1 MGAERFAPG
10 STLGDAFKIVRPL
23 SSGGMGAVYVAE
35 QLSTGKLRAL
45 KVMHN
50 KLESDPKLRERFVKE
65 ARVAASIPSAHVVE
79 VIGAGVE
86 TESGTPWLA
95 MELLEGKDLGDHV
108 QSNGTFDVGQT
119 LELLEQVCHA
129 VGAAHDAGIVH
140 RDLKPENIFIAE
152 TRAAGRAT
160 TVKVLDFGIAKIVA
174 EAQTM
179 GTAALGSPAWMAPE
193 QAEAGGQVTPATDV
207 WALGL
212 IVFWTLTGRCYWR
225 TASQASPS
233 VPAFLKEILFEAL
246 PRASQRADEL
256 GCADRLPPGFDDWFE
271 RCVHREPA
279 ARFRSARELLHA
291 FRVLGGTSVSR
302 TAPTAPVPP
311 LSTRSYIASLD
322 TALVP
327 TAAPVASPTTEA
339 VVLAAPPAPMP
350 QPAPYVP
357 PTPPRRTGLLALLV
371 VGGLGGLLAITGVL
385 WLMVGKA
392 PAPPP
397 DASSPEK
404 APIESVPT
412 SEAPTIEPDAS
423 VVESTSSSKAPT
435 APSKPTSAPV
445 ASASSEPKNP
455 PFNRFIAENA
465 VKNRASFTSTHCA
478 KSEGPRSLP
487 MTIVFGNNGR
497 VARVDMSPQLR
508 TSQSGFCAFQMMS
521 FIIIPAFSGPEEK
534 VATAVNLP

>member
-10 STLGDAFKIVRPL
+10 SIVGDAFKIVRPL

-86 TESGTPWLA
+86 AESGTPWLA
-95 MELLEGKDLGDHV
+95 MELLEGKDLADHV
-108 QSNGTFDVGQT
+108 QTNGTFDVGQT

-212 IVFWTLTGRCYWR
+212 IAFWMLTGRCYWR

-256 GCADRLPPGFDDWFE
+256 RCADRLPAGFDDWFD

-291 FRVLGGTSVSR
+291 FRLLGGTSVSR

-311 LSTRSYIASLD
+311 VSTRSYIASLD

-339 VVLAAPPAPMP
+339 VVLASPP
-350 QPAPYVP
+350 QPYPVPHVP
-357 PTPPRRTGLLALLV
+357 PTPPRRTGLLALLL
-371 VGGLGGLLAITGVL
+371 VGGLGGLLAIAGVL
-385 WLMVGKA
+385 WMMVGKT
-392 PAPPP
+392 PPP
-397 DASSPEK
+397 PPNTSSPEK
-404 APIESVPT
+404 APVESVAS
-412 SEAPTIEPDAS
+412 SESPTIEPVGSIVPSAS
-423 VVESTSSSKAPT
+423 T
-435 APSKPTSAPV
+435 APPTPAKPTSAPV

-487 MTIVFGNNGR
+487 MTIVFANTGR
-497 VARVDMSPQLR
+497 VARVEMNPQLR

-521 FIIIPAFSGPEEK
+521 FIIIPAFSGSEEK
-534 VATAVNLP
+534 VTTAVNLP